1 MISVARPAKGIW
13 AQLPLLARV
22 AMVWLVTIVAVT
34 LLAFVW
40 TPHNPTHIDIA
51 ARLRSP
57 DFTHVFGTDHF
68 GRDVLS
74 MLMVGGRASLAI
86 ALGSVGLGMALG
98 VPLGLLAAA
107 RRGLVDGFVMRM
119 NDMLFALPSLLLA
132 ILLTAVRGPGAVTAI
147 IAIGIFNIP
156 VFARVT
162 RGAALSLWTQDFV
175 ASARTVG
182 RSSLGISR
190 DHILPH
196 LWLLLLTQMIIQMSV
211 GITAEAGLSYIGLG
225 VQPPLASWGRMLNEA
240 QTFVGTAPWLALFPG
255 GAIILTVM
263 SLGIA
268 ADHLTT
274 GEHSNTYGP
283 TTVPAL

>member
-22 AMVWLVTIVAVT
+22 AMVWLLTIVAVT

-107 RRGLVDGFVMRM
+107 RRGL
-119 NDMLFALPSLLLA
+119 
-132 ILLTAVRGPGAVTAI
+132 
-147 IAIGIFNIP
+147 
-156 VFARVT
+156 
-162 RGAALSLWTQDFV
+162 
-175 ASARTVG
+175 
-182 RSSLGISR
+182 
-190 DHILPH
+190 
-196 LWLLLLTQMIIQMSV
+196 
-211 GITAEAGLSYIGLG
+211 
-225 VQPPLASWGRMLNEA
+225 
-240 QTFVGTAPWLALFPG
+240 
-255 GAIILTVM
+255 
-263 SLGIA
+263 
-268 ADHLTT
+268 
-274 GEHSNTYGP
+274 
-283 TTVPAL
+283 